1 MTLRNTRNRGRIG
14 VALAA
19 VAIITLLAP
28 AQAEADLSVLTFGFE
43 NLASH
48 FESTGVD
55 SGTFTA
61 ISSSTLLALPTLGSV
76 NRTVDP
82 TGYAQ
87 FNWAAPDIDLAAVS
101 LTLYLTDISQVTYTA
116 LATGTFALTD
126 VDGQTIT
133 GDVAGSW
140 SLDGGFG
147 HFDGSATAL
156 VFDPEVGGWFDG
168 NIFSPGFDMDF
179 TGFEQLLGTIV
190 DLSSLPP
197 GLGFFDET
205 WLDDG
210 DETLYV
216 NSHVDSLLIPA
227 PGAVLLGAM
236 GLGLVAWGRRRL
248 AR

>member
-1 MTLRNTRNRGRIG
+1 MSLRNTRNRGRIG

-19 VAIITLLAP
+19 LAIVTLLAP
-28 AQAEADLSVLTFGFE
+28 AQTKAELSALSFGFE

-48 FESTGVD
+48 FELTGVD

-61 ISSSTLLALPTLGSV
+61 ISSSTLLTLPTLGSV
-76 NRTVDP
+76 SRTIDP
-82 TGYAQ
+82 QGYAQ
-87 FNWAAPDIDLAAVS
+87 FNWAAPGIGVAAVS
-101 LTLYLTDISQVTYTA
+101 LTLDLTDISQVTNSA

-126 VDGQTIT
+126 VDGQTII
-133 GDVAGSW
+133 GNIAGAW

-147 HFDGSATAL
+147 HFDGSAFDL

-179 TGFEQLLGTIV
+179 TGFEQLLGTVV
-190 DLSSLPP
+190 DLSNLP
-197 GLGFFDET
+197 GQGFFDET

-210 DETLYV
+210 GESLYV
-216 NSHVDSLLIPA
+216 ESNVDSLLLIPA

-236 GLGLVAWGRRRL
+236 GLGLIAAGRRRR